1 MQPWT
6 AKTRGLKQARF
17 MLQTNTNSGE
27 FTNEKFASPSARIEV
42 TSLSFLGEMLETSQ
56 GAIHAKNLI
65 SEVFNVFFLSDQFC
79 QRDES
84 LRANYILLLENLQDW
99 TDLCHSQLIAS
110 KAEEEASRTLAAL
123 EEMREKLSTK
133 KTPLK

>member
-1 MQPWT
+1 MS
-6 AKTRGLKQARF
+6 
-17 MLQTNTNSGE
+17 QTNTNSGE
-27 FTNEKFASPSARIEV
+27 TTNYASASARIEV
-42 TSLSFLGEMLETSQ
+42 TSLSFWGEMLETSQ
-56 GAIHAKNLI
+56 GAIRAKNLI
-65 SEVFNVFFLSDQFC
+65 NEVFNVFFLSDQFC

-133 KTPLK
+133 KNPLK